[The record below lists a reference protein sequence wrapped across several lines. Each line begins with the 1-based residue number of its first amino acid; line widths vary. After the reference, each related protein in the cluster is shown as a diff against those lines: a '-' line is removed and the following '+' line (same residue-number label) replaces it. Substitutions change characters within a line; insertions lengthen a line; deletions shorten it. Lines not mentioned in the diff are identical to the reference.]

1 MSPQTALASDIF
13 RFYVGMAAA
22 VLVVATMAMP
32 VEAFAQNRRGQGQ
45 TGSGPGASGPGSSR
59 PPSNGHRR
67 TGVPE
72 FDPAAVGAIAALV
85 ASGGVLLARRRSRRS

>member
-1 MSPQTALASDIF
+1 MRYRDPLAF
-13 RFYVGMAAA
+13 FAA
-22 VLVVATMAMP
+22 VLVAATLASP
-32 VEAFAQNRRGQGQ
+32 VEAFAQNRPGQGQ
-45 TGSGPGASGPGSSR
+45 TGSGPGASGPGSSGSR
-59 PPSNGHRR
+59 SHGRRR

>member
-1 MSPQTALASDIF
+1 MRYRDPSAF
-13 RFYVGMAAA
+13 FAA
-22 VLVVATMAMP
+22 VLVAATLALP
-32 VEAFAQNRRGQGQ
+32 VEAFAQNRPGRGQPGGGQ
-45 TGSGPGASGPGSSR
+45 GSSGS
-59 PPSNGHRR
+59 PSRGQRR